1 MKIVSLAEMIAK
13 FADYLQVSEG
23 EPILLTEN
31 GQPVAAMT
39 LIRDPEALERFLLA
53 NHPQFNQILDES
65 RQSLKEDGGLKSED
79 FWDLVGE

>member
-13 FADYLQVSEG
+13 FSDYFKADRG

-39 LIRDPEALERFLLA
+39 LIPDPEDLERFLLA
-53 NHPQFNQILDES
+53 NNPKFQQILKKS
-65 RQSLKEDGGLKSED
+65 RRSLKEEGG
-79 FWDLVGE
+79 

>member
-13 FADYLQVSEG
+13 FAEYLQVSQG

-39 LIRDPEALERFLLA
+39 LIIEPEALERFLLA
-53 NHPQFNQILDES
+53 NNPKFNHILDES
-65 RQSLKEDGGLKSED
+65 RQSLKENGGLKSED